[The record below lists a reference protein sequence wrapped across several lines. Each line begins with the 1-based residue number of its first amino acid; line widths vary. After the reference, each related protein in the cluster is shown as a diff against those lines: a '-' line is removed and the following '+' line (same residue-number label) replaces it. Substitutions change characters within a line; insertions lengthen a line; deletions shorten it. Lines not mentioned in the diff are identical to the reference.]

1 MKNNTDQL
9 QNRRLPYKWTVV
21 FVVIFGSF
29 MSILDQTVI
38 NNALPHLQ
46 QVFDVNLSKL
56 QWVIT
61 AYTLTQ
67 GVITPVTAFFSN
79 RLGTKRFYVISL
91 CFFTLGSILCGLS
104 WNLSALILF
113 RIIQAIG
120 GATLFP
126 LGVSLIFYEF
136 LPNERGLASGLLS
149 VSALLAPAIG
159 PTLGG
164 FLVTYSHWPL
174 IFYINVPIGIIAIL
188 LAVFLLKERRFDAQI
203 HFDLPGFVLVAS
215 SLTAILYA
223 LSNANTLGWLSPTIL
238 ITLIGGLCLLVLFII
253 VETTIV
259 KKGKQSLIDLGLFKN
274 RTFLFSNI
282 ANALISFGFFGGM
295 ILLPIYIQTI
305 RGLNAFQSGLLVLPQ
320 AFASVLSAIVGGKL
334 IDRFNP
340 RVVLFPGL
348 ILLSLSSLELANV
361 TLTSSYSW
369 LLIVFVIRGLGL
381 GLLLQTLTV
390 CALSKVLPKQYTQ
403 ASSLNTVIRFV
414 FTALGITIVTT
425 LIQNRAAVHIGK
437 LSHKV
442 NAAFTGNLALIRRQG
457 MNMAVQDAFYLTLI
471 VFIIAF
477 FATWFIHVKNP
488 QPKEVVN
495 SEKA

>member
-1 MKNNTDQL
+1 MENSTDQI
-9 QNRRLPYKWTVV
+9 QHRRLPYKWTVV

-29 MSILDQTVI
+29 MSILDQTVV

-46 QVFDVNLSKL
+46 QVFGVSLSRL

-67 GVITPVTAFFSN
+67 GVITPITAFFSN
-79 RLGTKRFYVISL
+79 RIGTKRFYVISL

-136 LPNERGLASGLLS
+136 LPHERGLASGFLS

-164 FLVTYSHWPL
+164 FLITYSHWSL

-188 LAVFLLKERRFDAQI
+188 LAVFFLRERRSDVRV
-203 HFDLPGFVLVAS
+203 HFDLPGFILVSS

-223 LSNANTLGWLSPTIL
+223 LSNANILGWFSPTIL
-238 ITLIGGLCLLVLFII
+238 VTLIGGLCLLVLFIV
-253 VETTIV
+253 VEINFV
-259 KKGKQSLIDLGLFKN
+259 KKGKQPLIELGLFKN
-274 RTFLFSNI
+274 GTFLFSNI

-295 ILLPIYIQTI
+295 ILLPIYMQSL
-305 RGLNAFQSGLLVLPQ
+305 RGLNAFQSGLLILPQ

-334 IDRFNP
+334 IDRFSP
-340 RVVLFPGL
+340 RIVLFPGL
-348 ILLSLSSLELANV
+348 ILLSLSSLELANA

-369 LLIVFVIRGLGL
+369 LLIVFTLRGLGL

-390 CALSKVLPKQYTQ
+390 CALSKVLPNQYTQ

-414 FTALGITIVTT
+414 FTALGITVLTT
-425 LIQNRAAVHIGK
+425 LIQNRTAVHVGI

-442 NAAFTGNLALIRRQG
+442 NAISYGDLALIRRQG
-457 MNMAVQDAFYLTLI
+457 MNLAVQDSFYLTL
-471 VFIIAF
+471 VAFIMAF
-477 FATWFIHVKNP
+477 IATWFIHIKKP
-488 QPKEVVN
+488 QLKKAVN
-495 SEKA
+495 NVES

>member
-1 MKNNTDQL
+1 MKNSIDQL
-9 QNRRLPYKWTVV
+9 QHRRLPYKWTVV

-46 QVFDVNLSKL
+46 QVFGVSLSKL

-91 CFFTLGSILCGLS
+91 CFFTLGSVLCGLS
-104 WNLSALILF
+104 WNLPALILF

-136 LPNERGLASGLLS
+136 KPHERGLASGFLS

-164 FLVTYSHWPL
+164 FLVTYSHWSL
-174 IFYINVPIGIIAIL
+174 IFFINVPIGIIAIL
-188 LAVFLLKERRFDAQI
+188 LAVFLLYERNFDRQV
-203 HFDLPGFVLVAS
+203 HFDLPGFILVAS
-215 SLTAILYA
+215 SLTSILYS
-223 LSNANTLGWLSPTIL
+223 LSNANTFGWLSPTIL
-238 ITLIGGLCLLVLFII
+238 VTLIGGMCLLVLFIV

-259 KKGKQSLIDLGLFKN
+259 KKGKQPLIELGLFKN
-274 RTFLFSNI
+274 GTFLFSNI

-295 ILLPIYIQTI
+295 ILLPIYMQNL
-305 RGLNAFQSGLLVLPQ
+305 RGLNAFQSGLLILPQ
-320 AFASVLSAIVGGKL
+320 ALASVLSAIAGGKL
-334 IDRFNP
+334 IDKFNP

-348 ILLSLSSLELANV
+348 LLMSFSSLELSNA
-361 TLTSSYSW
+361 TLTSPYSW
-369 LLIVFVIRGLGL
+369 LLIVFTLRGLGL

-390 CALSKVLPKQYTQ
+390 CALSKVSPNQYTQ

-414 FTALGITIVTT
+414 FTALGITILTT
-425 LIQNRAAVHIGK
+425 LIQNRTAVHIDI

-442 NAAFTGNLALIRRQG
+442 NAVPSGNLALIQRQG
-457 MNMAVQDAFYLTLI
+457 MNLAVQDAFYLTLI
-471 VFIIAF
+471 AFIMAF
-477 FATWFIHVKNP
+477 VATCFIHTKKP
-488 QPKEVVN
+488 QQKEAINNIN
-495 SEKA
+495 S